1 MWRHLRRRN
10 ESAFDRKP
18 KPRGSRE
25 AQEPS
30 AKDYSP
36 GLEYRRKRCVLRQE
50 AQRSHDRAT
59 LFLVTWSGLLAA
71 DLPECCDK
79 REPFR
84 AILILCLWAIADL
97 LF

>member
-1 MWRHLRRRN
+1 MWGHLRRRN

-59 LFLVTWSGLLAA
+59 LSLVTWFGLLAA
-71 DLPECCDK
+71 NLPECLIRK
-79 REPFR
+79 NRFR
-84 AILILCLWAIADL
+84 AILVLSLWAIVVL

>member
-1 MWRHLRRRN
+1 MWRYLRRRD

-36 GLEYRRKRCVLRQE
+36 GLEYRRKRCVLKQE
-50 AQRSHDRAT
+50 AQRSHDER
-59 LFLVTWSGLLAA
+59 LCSWLHGLGCWQRICPNAVI
-71 DLPECCDK
+71 
-79 REPFR
+79 RENRFVR
-84 AILILCLWAIADL
+84 
-97 LF
+97 F